1 MDETLPNRSPA
12 RPLAA
17 AVAACTFLL
26 TLTGCEFQK
35 HREQLAQ
42 LHASGQDPA
51 ALDLLE
57 SPKAQSLYGEQ
68 DRLLYLLD
76 HGALMLKSGQQTRAI
91 AELEQAEKIMDY
103 GGNKTDGDTL
113 AQWLINDTA
122 AAYVGE
128 PYESIYVNVLKLCA
142 QLTRTDEKASASTGQ
157 GIISGGAT
165 VEARRA
171 AAKADLLRDR
181 FASSQAAL
189 NSDIQKQ
196 RDIPQDAASS
206 MSSVVNAA
214 QPTTAGQFIESPLGT
229 YLAAVTFMKSGE
241 RSLQEVAGRRLS
253 DSIQKQG
260 SLIGNVNPEAFKSL
274 GTLDATDANVLI
286 VAFSGV
292 GPTKVAQRVGPIPI
306 YTYPLY
312 FELPVLRIIPSS
324 VASVRAT
331 LTPHNASESNPPQL
345 VELNLVEN
353 LASVAEENH
362 RRQLPQVYL
371 RTLIRATIRSTA
383 SVVATEAIRKSSSR
397 GNRDAVEVAGA
408 IGGLIAMSILER
420 ADLRCWIFLPGQAHV
435 ALARLPAGTFDATIE
450 YLDASGR
457 VVDTR
462 TRKDLTAADG
472 PSALSTALT
481 FTTR

>member
-1 MDETLPNRSPA
+1 M
-12 RPLAA
+12 
-17 AVAACTFLL
+17 
-26 TLTGCEFQK
+26 
-35 HREQLAQ
+35 
-42 LHASGQDPA
+42 
-51 ALDLLE
+51 
-57 SPKAQSLYGEQ
+57 
-68 DRLLYLLD
+68 YLLD

-214 QPTTAGQFIESPLGT
+214 PPTTAGQFIESPLGT
-229 YLAAVTFMKSGE
+229 YLTAVTFMKSGE

-274 GTLDATDANVLI
+274 GTLAWAGFTLAYMFVLAI
-286 VAFSGV
+286 IGHHVY
-292 GPTKVAQRVGPIPI
+292 K
-306 YTYPLY
+306 
-312 FELPVLRIIPSS
+312 RIS
-324 VASVRAT
+324 
-331 LTPHNASESNPPQL
+331 
-345 VELNLVEN
+345 
-353 LASVAEENH
+353 
-362 RRQLPQVYL
+362 
-371 RTLIRATIRSTA
+371 
-383 SVVATEAIRKSSSR
+383 
-397 GNRDAVEVAGA
+397 D
-408 IGGLIAMSILER
+408 
-420 ADLRCWIFLPGQAHV
+420 
-435 ALARLPAGTFDATIE
+435 AGTGQE
-450 YLDASGR
+450 
-457 VVDTR
+457 
-462 TRKDLTAADG
+462 
-472 PSALSTALT
+472 
-481 FTTR
+481 